1 MELIVGTIYLAVLI
15 TPEALIGIVALIFFF
30 LIVFTVAMVM

>member
-1 MELIVGTIYLAVLI
+1 MELIVGIIYLSVLI
-15 TPEALIGIVALIFFF
+15 TPEALIGIAALVIFF